1 MSSNN
6 SFEKAPS
13 FANAMAGKQ
22 DKHFYVVIMAG
33 GVGTRLWPKSRRAT
47 PKQFQKIIGD
57 ETLLRTTFKRVLPLV
72 ASVNHVFVSTNA
84 EYAELVRKELPELP
98 AKNLII
104 EPESRNTA
112 PAMAMAAWVIAKRDP
127 EAIVA
132 TAPSDHVVLKEKNFG
147 AAIEQA
153 VKALHLNPAQLVAVG
168 IKPTYPETGY
178 GYIKLGRSYR
188 PSKSKI
194 KNPKSKI
201 FHVDKFVE
209 KPDQKTAKKYVE
221 SGNYL
226 WNASYFVWR
235 ADHFLKLVKQ
245 HLPGVYR
252 KLPEYPRY
260 FKTFPNVPVDT
271 AIAEKTTTM
280 VVVPADLGWSDI
292 GSWAAVF
299 DVMKP
304 KSGENVISGLHVG
317 IDTKN
322 CLIHGADRLIATVGL
337 ENMVL
342 VDTGDV
348 ILVASKD
355 RAQDVKHIID
365 KLQEQGEKKYF

>member
-1 MSSNN
+1 MTSN
-6 SFEKAPS
+6 
-13 FANAMAGKQ
+13 
-22 DKHFYVVIMAG
+22 DHFYVVIMAG
-33 GVGTRLWPKSRRAT
+33 GVGTRLWPKSRRAI

-72 ASVNHVFVSTNA
+72 ASVNHILVSTNT
-84 EYAELVRKELPELP
+84 EYAKLVRNELPELP
-98 AKNLII
+98 TKNLIV
-104 EPESRNTA
+104 EPQPRNTA
-112 PAMAMAAWVIAKRDP
+112 PAMAVAAWVIAKRDP

-132 TAPSDHVVLKEKNFG
+132 TAASDHVVLKEKNFHH
-147 AAIEQA
+147 AIGQA
-153 VKALHLNPAQLVAVG
+153 VNVLQRDPAQLTAIG

-178 GYIKLGRSYR
+178 GYIKLGRPYR
-188 PSKSKI
+188 P
-194 KNPKSKI
+194 NKSKI

-209 KPDQKTAKKYVE
+209 KPDEKTAKKYLE
-221 SGNYL
+221 SGKYL

-235 ADHFLKLVKQ
+235 ADYFLKLVKQ
-245 HLPGVYR
+245 HLPAVYR

-260 FKTFPNVPVDT
+260 FKTFRSVPVDT
-271 AIAEKTTTM
+271 AIAEKTTAM

-299 DVMKP
+299 DVMKS
-304 KSGENVISGLHVG
+304 KHGENVISGRHVG
-317 IDTKN
+317 IDTSN

-348 ILVASKD
+348 ILVAKKD

-365 KLQEQGEKKYF
+365 KLREQGEKKYF

>member
-1 MSSNN
+1 MSTI
-6 SFEKAPS
+6 KAVQS
-13 FANAMAGKQ
+13 LHMTLT
-22 DKHFYVVIMAG
+22 DHFNVVIMAG

-47 PKQFQKIIGD
+47 PKQFQKIID
-57 ETLLRTTFKRVLPLV
+57 NETLLRTTFGRVMPLV
-72 ASVNHVFVSTNA
+72 ASVDHIFVSTNA
-84 EYAELVRKELPELP
+84 EYAKLVRKELPELP

-104 EPESRNTA
+104 EPEPRNTA
-112 PAMAMAAWVIAKRDP
+112 PAMAVAAWLIAKRDP

-132 TAPSDHVVLKEKNFG
+132 TAPSDHVVLKQKNF
-147 AAIEQA
+147 ATA
-153 VKALHLNPAQLVAVG
+153 VHRAVDIVRHDSAQLVAIG

-178 GYIKLGRSYR
+178 GYIRVGRPTQAQSYR
-188 PSKSKI
+188 VK
-194 KNPKSKI
+194 
-201 FHVDKFVE
+201 KFVE
-209 KPDQKTAKKYVE
+209 KPDEKTAKKYVE

-235 ADHFLKLVKQ
+235 ADYFLKLVKQ
-245 HLPGVYR
+245 HLPGVYK
-252 KLPEYPRY
+252 KLPEYPRH

-292 GSWAAVF
+292 GSWSAVF

-304 KSGENVISGLHVG
+304 KKGENVVSGRHVG

-337 ENMVL
+337 ENIVL

-348 ILVASKD
+348 ILVAKKD

-365 KLQEQGEKKYF
+365 KLREQGEKKYF

>member
-1 MSSNN
+1 MVRDNRLPVASN
-6 SFEKAPS
+6 
-13 FANAMAGKQ
+13 
-22 DKHFYVVIMAG
+22 DHFYLLIMAG
-33 GVGTRLWPKSRRAT
+33 GVGTRLWPKSRKAT

-72 ASVNHVFVSTNA
+72 TSVDHIFVSTNA
-84 EYAELVRKELPELP
+84 TSAKLVRKELPELP
-98 AKNLII
+98 VKNLII

-112 PAMAMAAWVIAKRDP
+112 PAMAVAAWLIAKRDP

-132 TAPSDHVVLKEKNFG
+132 TAPSDHVVLKEKNFRV
-147 AAIEQA
+147 AIQQA
-153 VKALHLNPAQLVAVG
+153 IHVLQRDPNQLVAVG

-178 GYIKLGRSYR
+178 GYIRIGR
-188 PSKSKI
+188 PSANAKVQSSKF
-194 KNPKSKI
+194 KVQS
-201 FHVDKFVE
+201 FRVQEFVE
-209 KPDQKTAKKYVE
+209 KPDEKTAQKYLD
-221 SGNYL
+221 SGDYL

-235 ADHFLKLVKQ
+235 ADYFLKLVKQ
-245 HLPGVYR
+245 HLPGVHK

-271 AIAEKTTTM
+271 AIAEKTKNM

-292 GSWAAVF
+292 GSWSAVF
-299 DVMKP
+299 DVMKA
-304 KSGENVISGLHVG
+304 KKGENVVSGLHVG

-322 CLIHGADRLIATVGL
+322 CLIQGADRLIATVGM

-348 ILVASKD
+348 ILVAKKD
-355 RAQDVKHIID
+355 RAQDVKQIID
-365 KLQEQGEKKYF
+365 KLREQGEKKYF